1 MCRVGLPPA
10 VFSFLL
16 DLHSHFPRS
25 KFQFENRASLFML
38 FRASLPP
45 ASSRDS
51 GTVRTPL
58 TCVTVVAFRFSGL
71 IAFFAS
77 REATVILLR
86 QFLFC
91 DFFAVSFRWGSSSRL
106 RLGESS

>member
-10 VFSFLL
+10 VLSFLL

-38 FRASLPP
+38 FWASLPL

-51 GTVRTPL
+51 GTARTPL

-71 IAFFAS
+71 IVFLAS

-86 QFLFC
+86 
-91 DFFAVSFRWGSSSRL
+91 
-106 RLGESS
+106 